1 MVFYDIILLI
11 TGMYIAQ
18 EFLIPN
24 VKENVLII
32 LKTIQQTMA
41 LTYQN

>member
-1 MVFYDIILLI
+1 MVFYDILVLM

-18 EFLIPN
+18 EFNIPN

-32 LKTIQQTMA
+32 LKTIQQTMGR
-41 LTYQN
+41 

>member
-18 EFLIPN
+18 EFQIPN

-32 LKTIQQTMA
+32 LKTIQQTMGR
-41 LTYQN
+41 

>member
-1 MVFYDIILLI
+1 MVFYDVLLLI

-18 EFLIPN
+18 EYKIPN

-32 LKTIQQTMA
+32 LKTIQSMV